1 MYNFFQRSANIMAYL
16 GGLMLTALVVLTC
29 ASILGRT
36 VNGMMHSDAMMS
48 VAPDLAKWALS
59 LGVGPINGDFELVEA
74 GVAFAIFAFLPI
86 CQLAGTHAVVD
97 IFTTGLSEKNNR
109 RLQAVIDI
117 LFALIILLIAVQLFA
132 GMQSKIN
139 SGQVSLLLQFPVWWG
154 YAFSM
159 VGAAVTTV
167 ITIYIA
173 TIRVVQA
180 VKNQDILPQ
189 PQGADH

>member
-48 VAPDLAKWALS
+48 VAPNLAKWVLS

-173 TIRVVQA
+173 TIRVVEA

>member
-1 MYNFFQRSANIMAYL
+1 M
-16 GGLMLTALVVLTC
+16 
-29 ASILGRT
+29 
-36 VNGMMHSDAMMS
+36 
-48 VAPDLAKWALS
+48 
-59 LGVGPINGDFELVEA
+59 
-74 GVAFAIFAFLPI
+74 
-86 CQLAGTHAVVD
+86 
-97 IFTTGLSEKNNR
+97 
-109 RLQAVIDI
+109 IDI

-173 TIRVVQA
+173 TIRVVEA

>member
-48 VAPDLAKWALS
+48 VAPDLAKWVLS

-86 CQLAGTHAVVD
+86 CQLAGAHAVVD

-139 SGQVSLLLQFPVWWG
+139 SGQVSLLLQFPVWWS

-173 TIRVVQA
+173 TIRVVEA